1 MLLERMGETVTYE
14 APDGRTVEVGNV
26 LCHEADAS
34 DQSVMDVQTRF
45 INQAR
50 YKGDSRTLT
59 VLWPDGAPQDL
70 MDSHLWIR
78 GERYRVYAQPFP
90 VAHSPNGYSVRVTCM
105 RSLFLYDVELMRVES
120 RAKDEWAVWHYE
132 YERVPTKANLLRLSD
147 DMTHEARQDGL
158 AGVVLF
164 ELPPGTWDED
174 FVKFGFQGRDYTIT
188 SVDYAADVVV
198 IGGVREAT
206 DV

>member
-1 MLLERMGETVTYE
+1 MLLELMGETVTHE
-14 APDGRTVEVGNV
+14 AVDGTMTDVEHV

-59 VLWPDGAPQDL
+59 VLWPTGAPHDL
-70 MDSHLWIR
+70 MDSHLWVR

-90 VAHSPNGYSVRVTCM
+90 VAHSPNGYDVRVTCM
-105 RSLFLYDVELMRVES
+105 RSLFLYDVELLRVSS
-120 RAKDEWAVWHYE
+120 RTKDEWAVWHYE
-132 YERVPTKANLLRLSD
+132 YERVPAKANLLRLSE
-147 DMTHEARQDGL
+147 DMLHEARQDGL

-164 ELPPGTWDED
+164 ELPSDTWDPE
-174 FVKFGFQGRDYTIT
+174 FVRLAYDGDEYAIT
-188 SVDYAADVVV
+188 SADFAGDVVV
-198 IGGVREAT
+198 IAGTREVT
-206 DV
+206 DA